1 MCGTLNGATSVQS
14 AFIQAFRSVGVW
26 PLRGWNGTQAVP
38 YDRYERCGYSSDLE
52 ILDFFQK
59 RRKMSFTFGYTYV
72 MIARLAMAG

>member
-1 MCGTLNGATSVQS
+1 MLNGAASVQT

-26 PLRGWNGTQAVP
+26 PLRVGNGTQAVP